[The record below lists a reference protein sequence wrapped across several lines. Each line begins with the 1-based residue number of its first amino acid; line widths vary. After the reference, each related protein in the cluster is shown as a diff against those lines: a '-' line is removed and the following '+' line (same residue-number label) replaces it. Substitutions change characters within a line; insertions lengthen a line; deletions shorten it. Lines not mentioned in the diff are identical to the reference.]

1 MPRKLNLGSI
11 LSHLDDVM
19 AIGVEIGALECSAEG
34 DPAFVAKA
42 VAGWLQNDLLLREL
56 AKKSGASLMRI
67 TILDRPD
74 LDRTRTRFQRP

>member
-1 MPRKLNLGSI
+1 MR
-11 LSHLDDVM
+11 VR
-19 AIGVEIGALECSAEG
+19 VEIGALECSAEG